1 MRLLGR
7 QGLAIRGDGNELD
20 GNFQQLLRM
29 KAMDN
34 PNLAEWLRQKENV
47 YTSPEIQ
54 NDIIKVMGLHVLRDV
69 SADLQASP
77 FLTVMADE
85 KTDSSNREHVT
96 LILRR
101 VTQELEVHE
110 EFLGLYHVASI
121 DAAMLTTA
129 IKDVLVRMN
138 LPFEKLRGQC
148 YDGASAMSSSK
159 CGVAKRICDLEPRAV
174 YTHCYGHALNLA
186 AGDTLK
192 QSKLMKEA
200 LETTWEITKLIKY
213 SPRRDGIFQRLKETL
228 PVGSTPGI
236 RVLCP
241 TRWTVRAESIHSI
254 LANYDVLQ
262 RTWEEAL
269 QATTDTEVKA
279 RIQGVAAQMT
289 TFTYLF
295 GSMLSELVLKHTDN
309 LSRTLQHASM
319 SAAEGQQVTAMTVAT
334 LNSMRSDDQFDHF
347 WDLAI
352 LKAGKLG
359 VNEPQLPRQRKLP
372 RRYDDGLA
380 SGDFPSTPK
389 AHFKPVYFEA
399 IDLITNCVQERF
411 DQPGYRIYQSLETL
425 LIKASKRGEFQEN
438 LDDVCAF
445 YHDDFDKELLHSQL
459 QTFGIHFQTVE
470 EPAVQ
475 ISIFDLKRYFLSLS
489 PGQVSLLSQ
498 VRCLL
503 QLILVMPATNATSER
518 SFSALRR
525 LKNYLRTTMAQER
538 LNHLMVMH
546 IHKERTDN
554 LDLKSVLNEFV
565 GDSEHRTGIF
575 AKY

>member
-1 MRLLGR
+1 M
-7 QGLAIRGDGNELD
+7 
-20 GNFQQLLRM
+20 
-29 KAMDN
+29 
-34 PNLAEWLRQKENV
+34 

-54 NDIIKVMGLHVLRDV
+54 NEIIKVMGLQVLRDV
-69 SADLQASP
+69 SADLQGSP

-85 KTDSSNREHVT
+85 TTDSSNREQVT

-110 EFLGLYHVASI
+110 EFLGLYHVSSI
-121 DAAMLTTA
+121 DADMLTRA
-129 IKDVLVRMN
+129 IKDVLIRMN

-159 CGVAKRICDLEPRAV
+159 RGVAKRISDLEPRAV

-200 LETTWEITKLIKY
+200 LETTREITKLIKY

-254 LANYDVLQ
+254 LTNYETLQ

-269 QATTDTEVKA
+269 QVTTDTEAKA

-289 TFTYLF
+289 TFTYFF
-295 GSMLSELVLKHTDN
+295 GSMLGELILKHTDN

-319 SAAEGQQVTAMTVAT
+319 SAAEGQHITAMTVAT
-334 LNSMRSDDQFDHF
+334 LNSMRSDDQFNLF
-347 WDLAI
+347 WDLVV
-352 LKAGKLG
+352 LKAEELS
-359 VNEPQLPRQRKLP
+359 VDEPKLPRKRKLP
-372 RRYDDGLA
+372 HRYDDSSS

-389 AHFKPVYFEA
+389 AYFKPAYFEA
-399 IDLITNCVQERF
+399 IDLVTNCIQERF
-411 DQPGYRIYQSLETL
+411 DQPGYRIYRSLETL
-425 LIKASKRGEFQEN
+425 LVKASKREEFQEN

-445 YHDDFDKELLHSQL
+445 YHDDFDKELLRSQL

-470 EPAVQ
+470 ETAVQ
-475 ISIFDLKRYFLSLS
+475 ISVFDVKRYFLSLS

-498 VRCLL
+498 VRRLL

-546 IHKERTDN
+546 VHKERTDK
-554 LDLKSVLNEFV
+554 LDLKAVLNEFV
-565 GDSEHRTGIF
+565 GESEHRTGIF